1 MPASTLEAWEG
12 LPWPPD
18 IPNAWIRACQ
28 PQGCCAGQLRRHSR
42 SPGHTACTP
51 RARRLHHGHGGHRYC
66 RPPWRHR
73 PRGSTGGSAAPCP
86 IKHPMAASVRPSCGG
101 GGCRRLPAVARGSA
115 DKPLLCVPLF
125 RQGAALAAAMPARH
139 LHPPAPSPPQPPGQA
154 GSTGSAGEAGQGGF
168 RKRFGSRALKPSHRG
183 FGTQAAGLQDL

>member
-1 MPASTLEAWEG
+1 MPGSEPASLRDAVLGSCGGTAEALG
-12 LPWPPD
+12 TQ
-18 IPNAWIRACQ
+18 RA
-28 PQGCCAGQLRRHSR
+28 P
-42 SPGHTACTP
+42 
-51 RARRLHHGHGGHRYC
+51 HGHGGCTTGTGLHHRHHGGHGDC

-73 PRGSTGGSAAPCP
+73 PRGSTGGRAAPCP

-154 GSTGSAGEAGQGGF
+154 GGAGSVGEAGQGGF

>member
-1 MPASTLEAWEG
+1 MPGSEPASLRDAELGSCGGTAEALG
-12 LPWPPD
+12 TQ
-18 IPNAWIRACQ
+18 RA
-28 PQGCCAGQLRRHSR
+28 P
-42 SPGHTACTP
+42 
-51 RARRLHHGHGGHRYC
+51 HGHGGCTMGTGLHHQHGGHGDC

-73 PRGSTGGSAAPCP
+73 PRGSTGGRAALCP

-101 GGCRRLPAVARGSA
+101 GGCRRLPAVAWGSA

-139 LHPPAPSPPQPPGQA
+139 LHPPAPFPPQPPGRA
-154 GSTGSAGEAGQGGF
+154 GSAGSAGEAGQGGF
-168 RKRFGSRALKPSHRG
+168 GKRFGSRALKPSHRG